1 VEDIKNWEKKY
12 GRIPAGAWVIMYTG
26 FGTQFYPDPKRV
38 LGTDK
43 KGLAAIAELSFP
55 SFSQGAAEFLTKE
68 RDIKGIALD
77 TPSIDYGKSQDFWVH
92 RIICGANKLALENIA
107 NLDKLTAKGAM
118 LYVIPMAIKGGTGA
132 PARVFAILP

>member
-1 VEDIKNWEKKY
+1 
-12 GRIPAGAWVIMYTG
+12 MYTG
-26 FGTQFYPDPKRV
+26 IGTQFYPDPKRV
-38 LGTDK
+38 LGTAK
-43 KGLAAIAELSFP
+43 KGLAALPELSFP